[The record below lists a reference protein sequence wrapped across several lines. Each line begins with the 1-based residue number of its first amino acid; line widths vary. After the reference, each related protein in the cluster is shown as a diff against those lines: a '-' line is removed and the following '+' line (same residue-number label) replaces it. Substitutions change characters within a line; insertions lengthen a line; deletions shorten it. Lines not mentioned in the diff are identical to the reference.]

1 MSVIQTCS
9 PAECAGQLLDAIGPD
24 RFMRL
29 HDAMSSAGVD
39 EIGIALR
46 TITDA
51 IATHNRTHDRTKAQ
65 LEALRDFVQSIAA
78 TGLPNREGAFA
89 SAEPTN
95 SAQ

>member
-1 MSVIQTCS
+1 MSVNQTCS
-9 PAECAGQLLDAIGPD
+9 PAECAGRLLDAIGPD

-51 IATHNRTHDRTKAQ
+51 IATHDRTKVQ
-65 LEALRDFVQSIAA
+65 LEALRDFVQSIAT
-78 TGLPNREGAFA
+78 TGLSNREGAFA